1 MKLLTR
7 PDSWGRYS
15 SRMKLLE
22 AWRYSRVPYKEV
34 VYRSIAEEKG
44 RMWWGGFGR
53 GRLSADQ
60 MNNLELTKKA
70 LRIAKWDKLLVAIFN
85 VLAAV
90 IPFTA
95 QFFGSP
101 LLGLT
106 SAVSLSLAVTF
117 GFTAL
122 YAIQTLSSFVSA
134 ESSVLLATLPI
145 EQNDFS
151 LVTLLSFVRSV
162 DYMVVGSIAS
172 QVALV
177 AYHTGSPVAVLVML
191 VASVVNAIL
200 AVAASLWFSRV
211 FTKNLSQGGRSKSST
226 VLRLLFILMWGSL
239 LLGVSFLISLPWY
252 IVPSLELM
260 FLSSTQLPSTFLSLV
275 YPFSAGI
282 IIASINNPIA
292 AGSMA
297 LIAAISMIAYLILAG
312 FAGKWILK
320 TVKQIS
326 YGTDAKQSR
335 MITKDFSIKI
345 HKPLFGFIMKDLKIS
360 SRNPA
365 TAFFFALPVL
375 ETAIVSFLSLNLDVL
390 RASTLLVS
398 TFMGGIFVLLM
409 PLALLNSEGQGLE
422 YTKTLPLDVNRI
434 ILSKTLISTLTYIP
448 VPMVLC
454 IMAFLKPLTSPL
466 ALLIPFFVILSIASA
481 SIFEIQLFLKTVTKG
496 KISAL
501 IHDLKKLVVGVTT
514 LLIPIVAYSIIYIV
528 SFSHFFAVL
537 SMSGAEVSM
546 LAIAIYQLQQNKKQ

>member
-1 MKLLTR
+1 
-7 PDSWGRYS
+7 
-15 SRMKLLE
+15 MKLLE
-22 AWRYSRVPYKEV
+22 AWRYSRIPYKEV

-60 MNNLELTKKA
+60 MNDLELTKKA

-95 QFFGSP
+95 QFFGSQ

-117 GFTAL
+117 GFTVL
-122 YAIQTLSSFVSA
+122 YAIQTLSSFVCT

-162 DYMVVGSIAS
+162 DYIVVGSIVS

-177 AYHTGSPVAVLVML
+177 AYHTWSPVAVLVML
-191 VASVVNAIL
+191 VASIVNAIL
-200 AVAASLWFSRV
+200 AVATSLWFSRV
-211 FTKNLSQGGRSKSST
+211 FTRNLSKGGRSKSST
-226 VLRLLFILMWGSL
+226 FLRLLFILMWGSL

-252 IVPSLELM
+252 IVPSLEMIL
-260 FLSSTQLPSTFLSLV
+260 LSSTQLPSTFLSLV
-275 YPFSAGI
+275 HPFSAGI
-282 IIASINNPIA
+282 TIANINNPFA
-292 AGSMA
+292 AGPMA
-297 LIAAISMIAYLILAG
+297 LIAAISMTAYIILAG

-326 YGTDAKQSR
+326 SGSDVKQSR

-345 HKPLFGFIMKDLKIS
+345 HKPLFGFIMKDLKVS
-360 SRNPA
+360 SRNSA

-434 ILSKTLISTLTYIP
+434 ILSKTLISTLSYIP

-501 IHDLKKLVVGVTT
+501 IHDLKKLVVGVLT
-514 LLIPIVAYSIIYIV
+514 LLMPIVAYSIIYLV

-537 SMSGAEVSM
+537 SMSAVAVSI